1 MSFPKLCAGR
11 ICGRDLL
18 PIKPFI
24 YSQVYKP
31 SNFATSIAL
40 RYPFKIKQISDTNIR
55 HNTQW
60 QNLSQQSS
68 GHKWPRKSEDVSFCT
83 YFLQYCRTAAYS
95 RSKALIY
102 KKIPVQQPGPDE
114 VLIHIKYSGVC
125 HTDLH
130 ALHGD
135 WPLETKK
142 PLVGGHEGAG
152 IVVALGSLIE
162 DIEIGDYAGVKV
174 NEKILFDNFKKT

>member
-1 MSFPKLCAGR
+1 M
-11 ICGRDLL
+11 
-18 PIKPFI
+18 
-24 YSQVYKP
+24 
-31 SNFATSIAL
+31 
-40 RYPFKIKQISDTNIR
+40 
-55 HNTQW
+55 
-60 QNLSQQSS
+60 
-68 GHKWPRKSEDVSFCT
+68 
-83 YFLQYCRTAAYS
+83 
-95 RSKALIY
+95 
-102 KKIPVQQPGPDE
+102 QQPGPDE